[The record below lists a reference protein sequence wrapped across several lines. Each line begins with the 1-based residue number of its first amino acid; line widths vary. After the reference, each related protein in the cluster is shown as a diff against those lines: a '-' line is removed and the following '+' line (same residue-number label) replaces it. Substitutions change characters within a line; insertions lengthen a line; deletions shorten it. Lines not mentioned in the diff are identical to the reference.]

1 MISKEVLE
9 KTQKKLIRI
18 NMLVVSGFLILL
30 CIFTYIYFSYTN
42 NANINREMEN
52 ELESIVGQL
61 HKLDS
66 RYGLLYG
73 LEIEGLK
80 LKDPKNMVYIYVDN
94 DLINPNNNPYFGDEG
109 PNDQQKDEKNG
120 FYSYKKGDYNFRV
133 CNYTYGDYHI
143 KIMREIN
150 SELSSRKQ
158 LLFTMIRAVVIFCIL
173 TYFIALYLTRNAL
186 KPIET
191 TWNNQA
197 KFIQDASHELR
208 TPITIVF
215 SKLEGLLKHPN
226 NTISDEVEGIA
237 DAMNEA
243 RRLKKMINDLLTLT
257 KEDYV
262 DLVEKEEL
270 DLEKLVEDLCDD
282 FFDIALIQNKTLKIS
297 SQLKHKNIESDK
309 NKLRQLLIIFIDNAF
324 KYTEDEDDIKISL
337 KEKEENIYII
347 IEDNGIGIKKEE
359 IAHLFDRFFRS
370 ENVRNKDIDGS
381 GIGLSIAKVLS
392 ESLKYKL
399 TVDSEYGKWTK
410 FEIIIPIDVD

>member
-9 KTQKKLIRI
+9 NTQKKLIKI

-30 CIFTYIYFSYTN
+30 CIFTYFYFSYN
-42 NANINREMEN
+42 NDTNINREMQE
-52 ELESIVGQL
+52 ELNSIIHQL
-61 HKLDS
+61 EQLDS
-66 RYGLLYG
+66 RYGILYS
-73 LEIEGLK
+73 
-80 LKDPKNMVYIYVDN
+80 DPKNMVYIYVDGT
-94 DLINPNNNPYFGDEG
+94 LIINPKNNPYFENEVPDY
-109 PNDQQKDEKNG
+109 QQKDNQDG
-120 FYSYKKGDYNFRV
+120 FYSYKKGKYNFRV

-150 SELSSRKQ
+150 SELNSRRQ
-158 LLFTMIRAVVIFCIL
+158 LLFTMIRVVVIFCIL

-186 KPIET
+186 KPIEI

-270 DLEKLVEDLCDD
+270 DLEKLVEDICDD

-297 SQLKHKNIESDK
+297 SQLKHKNIISDK

-324 KYTEDEDDIKISL
+324 KYTEEEDYIKISL
-337 KEKEENIYII
+337 KEKEESIYIT
-347 IEDNGIGIKKEE
+347 IEDNGMGIKKEE
-359 IAHLFDRFFRS
+359 IPHLFDRFFRS

-399 TVDSEYGKWTK
+399 NVNSEYGKWTK
-410 FEIIIPIDVD
+410 FDIIIPIDID

>member
-9 KTQKKLIRI
+9 NTQKKLIKI

-30 CIFTYIYFSYTN
+30 CIFTYFYFSYN
-42 NANINREMEN
+42 NDTNINREMQE
-52 ELESIVGQL
+52 ELNSIIHQL
-61 HKLDS
+61 EQLDS
-66 RYGLLYG
+66 RYGILYS
-73 LEIEGLK
+73 
-80 LKDPKNMVYIYVDN
+80 DPKNMVYIYVDGT
-94 DLINPNNNPYFGDEG
+94 LIINPKNNPYFENEVPDY
-109 PNDQQKDEKNG
+109 QQKDNQDR
-120 FYSYKKGDYNFRV
+120 FYSYKKGKYNFRV

-150 SELSSRKQ
+150 SELNSRRQ
-158 LLFTMIRAVVIFCIL
+158 LLFTMIRVVVIFCIL

-186 KPIET
+186 KPIEI

-270 DLEKLVEDLCDD
+270 DLEKLVEDICDD

-297 SQLKHKNIESDK
+297 SQLKHKNIISDK

-324 KYTEDEDDIKISL
+324 KYTEEEDYIKISL
-337 KEKEENIYII
+337 KEKEESIYIT
-347 IEDNGIGIKKEE
+347 IEDNGMGIKKEE
-359 IAHLFDRFFRS
+359 IPHLFDRFFRS

-399 TVDSEYGKWTK
+399 NVNSEYGKWTK
-410 FEIIIPIDVD
+410 FDIIIPIDID

>member
-9 KTQKKLIRI
+9 NTQKKLIKI

-30 CIFTYIYFSYTN
+30 CIFTYFYFSYN
-42 NANINREMEN
+42 NDTNINREMQE
-52 ELESIVGQL
+52 ELNSIIHQL
-61 HKLDS
+61 EQLDS
-66 RYGLLYG
+66 RYGILYS
-73 LEIEGLK
+73 
-80 LKDPKNMVYIYVDN
+80 DPKNMVYIYVDGT
-94 DLINPNNNPYFGDEG
+94 LIINPKNNPYFENEVPDY
-109 PNDQQKDEKNG
+109 QQKDNQDG
-120 FYSYKKGDYNFRV
+120 FYSYKKGKYNFRV

-150 SELSSRKQ
+150 SELNSRRQ
-158 LLFTMIRAVVIFCIL
+158 LLLTMIRAVVIFCIL

-186 KPIET
+186 KPIEI

-237 DAMNEA
+237 DAMNES

-270 DLEKLVEDLCDD
+270 DLEKLVEDICDD

-297 SQLKHKNIESDK
+297 SQLKHKNIISDK

-324 KYTEDEDDIKISL
+324 KYTEEEDYIKISL
-337 KEKEENIYII
+337 KEKEESIYIT
-347 IEDNGIGIKKEE
+347 IEDNGMGIKKEE
-359 IAHLFDRFFRS
+359 IPHLFDRFFRS

-399 TVDSEYGKWTK
+399 NVDSEYGKWTK
-410 FEIIIPIDVD
+410 FDIIIPIDID

>member
-9 KTQKKLIRI
+9 NTQKKLIKI

-30 CIFTYIYFSYTN
+30 CIFTYFYFSYN
-42 NANINREMEN
+42 NDTNINREMQE
-52 ELESIVGQL
+52 ELNSIIHQL
-61 HKLDS
+61 EQLDS
-66 RYGLLYG
+66 RYGILYS
-73 LEIEGLK
+73 
-80 LKDPKNMVYIYVDN
+80 DPKNMVYIYVDGT
-94 DLINPNNNPYFGDEG
+94 LIINPKNNPYFENEVPDY
-109 PNDQQKDEKNG
+109 QQKDNQDG
-120 FYSYKKGDYNFRV
+120 FYSYKKGKYNFRV

-150 SELSSRKQ
+150 SELNSRRQ
-158 LLFTMIRAVVIFCIL
+158 LLFTMIRVVVIFCIL

-186 KPIET
+186 KPIEI
-191 TWNNQA
+191 TWNKQA

-237 DAMNEA
+237 DAMNES

-270 DLEKLVEDLCDD
+270 DLEKLVEDICDD

-297 SQLKHKNIESDK
+297 SQLKHKNIISDK

-324 KYTEDEDDIKISL
+324 KYTEEEDYIKISL
-337 KEKEENIYII
+337 KEKEESIYIT
-347 IEDNGIGIKKEE
+347 IEDNGMGIKKEE
-359 IAHLFDRFFRS
+359 IPHLFDRFFRS

-399 TVDSEYGKWTK
+399 NVNSEYGKWTK
-410 FEIIIPIDVD
+410 FDIIIPIDID

>member
-9 KTQKKLIRI
+9 NTQKKLIKI

-30 CIFTYIYFSYTN
+30 CIFTYFYFSYN
-42 NANINREMEN
+42 NDTNINREMQE
-52 ELESIVGQL
+52 ELNSIIHQL
-61 HKLDS
+61 EQLDS
-66 RYGLLYG
+66 RYGILYS
-73 LEIEGLK
+73 
-80 LKDPKNMVYIYVDN
+80 DPKNMVYIYVDGT
-94 DLINPNNNPYFGDEG
+94 LIINPKNNPYFENEVPDY
-109 PNDQQKDEKNG
+109 QQKDNQDG
-120 FYSYKKGDYNFRV
+120 FYSYKKGKYNFRV

-150 SELSSRKQ
+150 SELNSRRQ
-158 LLFTMIRAVVIFCIL
+158 LLFTMIRVVVIFCIL

-186 KPIET
+186 KPIEI
-191 TWNNQA
+191 TWNKQA

-270 DLEKLVEDLCDD
+270 DLEKLVEDICDD

-297 SQLKHKNIESDK
+297 SQLKHKNIISDK

-324 KYTEDEDDIKISL
+324 KYTEEEDYIKISL
-337 KEKEENIYII
+337 KEKEESIYIT
-347 IEDNGIGIKKEE
+347 IEDNGMGIKKEE
-359 IAHLFDRFFRS
+359 IPHLFDRFFRS

-399 TVDSEYGKWTK
+399 NVNSEYGKWTK
-410 FEIIIPIDVD
+410 FDIIIPIDID

>member
-9 KTQKKLIRI
+9 NTQKKLIKI

-30 CIFTYIYFSYTN
+30 CIFTYFYFSYN
-42 NANINREMEN
+42 NDTNINREMQE
-52 ELESIVGQL
+52 ELNSIIHQL
-61 HKLDS
+61 EQLDS
-66 RYGLLYG
+66 RYGILYS
-73 LEIEGLK
+73 
-80 LKDPKNMVYIYVDN
+80 DPKNMVYIYVDGT
-94 DLINPNNNPYFGDEG
+94 LIINPKNNPYFENEVPDY
-109 PNDQQKDEKNG
+109 QQKDNQDG
-120 FYSYKKGDYNFRV
+120 VYSYKKGKYNFRV

-150 SELSSRKQ
+150 SELNSRRQ
-158 LLFTMIRAVVIFCIL
+158 LLFTMIRVVVIFCIL

-186 KPIET
+186 KPIEI

-270 DLEKLVEDLCDD
+270 DLEKLVEDICDD

-297 SQLKHKNIESDK
+297 SQLKHKNIISDK

-324 KYTEDEDDIKISL
+324 KYTEEEDYIKISL
-337 KEKEENIYII
+337 KEKEESIYIT
-347 IEDNGIGIKKEE
+347 IEDNGMGIKKEE
-359 IAHLFDRFFRS
+359 IPHLFDRFFRS

-399 TVDSEYGKWTK
+399 NVNSEYGKWTK

>member
-9 KTQKKLIRI
+9 NTQKKLIKI

-30 CIFTYIYFSYTN
+30 CIFTYFYFSYN
-42 NANINREMEN
+42 NDTNINREMQE
-52 ELESIVGQL
+52 ELNSIIHQL
-61 HKLDS
+61 EQLDS
-66 RYGLLYG
+66 RYGILYS
-73 LEIEGLK
+73 
-80 LKDPKNMVYIYVDN
+80 DPKNMVYIYVDGT
-94 DLINPNNNPYFGDEG
+94 LIINPKNNPYFENEVPDY
-109 PNDQQKDEKNG
+109 QQKDNQDG
-120 FYSYKKGDYNFRV
+120 FYSYKKGKYNFRV

-150 SELSSRKQ
+150 SELNSRRQ
-158 LLFTMIRAVVIFCIL
+158 LLFTMIRVVVIFCIL

-186 KPIET
+186 KPIEI
-191 TWNNQA
+191 TWNKQA

-270 DLEKLVEDLCDD
+270 DLEKLVEDICDD

-297 SQLKHKNIESDK
+297 SKLKHKNIISDK

-324 KYTEDEDDIKISL
+324 KYTEEEDYIKISL
-337 KEKEENIYII
+337 KEKEESIYIT
-347 IEDNGIGIKKEE
+347 IEDNGMGIKKEE
-359 IAHLFDRFFRS
+359 IPHLFDRFFRS

-399 TVDSEYGKWTK
+399 NVNSEYGKWTK
-410 FEIIIPIDVD
+410 FDIIIPIDID

>member
-9 KTQKKLIRI
+9 NTQKKLIKI

-30 CIFTYIYFSYTN
+30 CIFTYFYFSYN
-42 NANINREMEN
+42 NDTNINREMQE
-52 ELESIVGQL
+52 ELNSIIHQL
-61 HKLDS
+61 EQLDS
-66 RYGLLYG
+66 RYGILYS
-73 LEIEGLK
+73 
-80 LKDPKNMVYIYVDN
+80 DPKNMVYIYVDGT
-94 DLINPNNNPYFGDEG
+94 LIINPKNNPYFENEVPDY
-109 PNDQQKDEKNG
+109 QQKDNQDG
-120 FYSYKKGDYNFRV
+120 FYSYKKGKYNFRV

-150 SELSSRKQ
+150 SELNSRRQ
-158 LLFTMIRAVVIFCIL
+158 LLFTMIRVVVIFCIL

-186 KPIET
+186 KPIEI

-237 DAMNEA
+237 DAMNES

-270 DLEKLVEDLCDD
+270 DLEKLVEDICDD

-297 SQLKHKNIESDK
+297 SQLKHKNIISDK

-324 KYTEDEDDIKISL
+324 KYTEEEDYIKISL
-337 KEKEENIYII
+337 KEKEESIYIT
-347 IEDNGIGIKKEE
+347 IEDNGMGIKKEE
-359 IAHLFDRFFRS
+359 IPHLFDRFFRS

-399 TVDSEYGKWTK
+399 NVNSEYGKWTK
-410 FEIIIPIDVD
+410 FDIIIPIDID

>member
-1 MISKEVLE
+1 MISKEVLV

-18 NMLVVSGFLILL
+18 NMLVVSSFLILL
-30 CIFTYIYFSYTN
+30 CIFTYIYFSYIN
-42 NANINREMEN
+42 NSNINRELEE
-52 ELESIVGQL
+52 ELSFTIGQL
-61 HKLDS
+61 QRIDNKYD
-66 RYGLLYG
+66 LLYG
-73 LEIEGLK
+73 FDEVK
-80 LKDPKNMVYIYVDN
+80 VKDPKNMVYIYVNN
-94 DLINPNNNPYFGDEG
+94 DLINPNDNPYFGDED
-109 PNDQQKDEKNG
+109 PNNEQQDIQNG
-120 FYSYKKGDYNFRV
+120 FYTDKRGNYTFRV
-133 CNYTYGDYHI
+133 CNYKYNDYNI
-143 KIMREIN
+143 KIIREIN
-150 SELSSRKQ
+150 SELKSRKQ
-158 LLFTMIRAVVIFCIL
+158 LLFTMIRAVIIFCIL
-173 TYFIALYLTRNAL
+173 TYFIAVYLTRNAL

-215 SKLEGLLKHPN
+215 SKLEGLLKHPD

-257 KEDYV
+257 KEDYI
-262 DLVEKEEL
+262 DLVEKEEI

-297 SQLKHKNIESDK
+297 SQLKHKNIISDK

-324 KYTEDEDDIKISL
+324 KYTEEEDYIKISL
-337 KEKEENIYII
+337 KEKEENIYIT
-347 IEDNGIGIKKEE
+347 IEDNGMGIKKEE
-359 IAHLFDRFFRS
+359 IPHLFDRFFRS

-399 TVDSEYGKWTK
+399 TVDSEYDKWTK
-410 FEIIIPIDVD
+410 FEIIIPIDID

>member
-9 KTQKKLIRI
+9 NTQKKLIKI

-30 CIFTYIYFSYTN
+30 CIFTYFYFSYN
-42 NANINREMEN
+42 NDTNINREMQE
-52 ELESIVGQL
+52 ELNSIIHQL
-61 HKLDS
+61 EQLDS
-66 RYGLLYG
+66 RYGILYS
-73 LEIEGLK
+73 
-80 LKDPKNMVYIYVDN
+80 DPKNMVYIYVDGT
-94 DLINPNNNPYFGDEG
+94 LIINPKNNPYFENEVPDY
-109 PNDQQKDEKNG
+109 QQKDNQDG
-120 FYSYKKGDYNFRV
+120 FYSYKKGKYNFRV

-150 SELSSRKQ
+150 SELNSRRQ
-158 LLFTMIRAVVIFCIL
+158 LLFTMIRVVVIFCIL

-186 KPIET
+186 KPIEI
-191 TWNNQA
+191 TWNKQA

-270 DLEKLVEDLCDD
+270 DLEKLVEDICDD

-297 SQLKHKNIESDK
+297 SQLKHKNIISDK

-324 KYTEDEDDIKISL
+324 KYTE
-337 KEKEENIYII
+337 EE
-347 IEDNGIGIKKEE
+347 
-359 IAHLFDRFFRS
+359 
-370 ENVRNKDIDGS
+370 V
-381 GIGLSIAKVLS
+381 
-392 ESLKYKL
+392 
-399 TVDSEYGKWTK
+399 
-410 FEIIIPIDVD
+410 

>member
-9 KTQKKLIRI
+9 NTQKKLIKI

-30 CIFTYIYFSYTN
+30 CIFTYFYFSYN
-42 NANINREMEN
+42 NDTNINREMQE
-52 ELESIVGQL
+52 ELNSIIHQL
-61 HKLDS
+61 EQLDS
-66 RYGLLYG
+66 RYGILYS
-73 LEIEGLK
+73 
-80 LKDPKNMVYIYVDN
+80 DPKNMVYIYVDGT
-94 DLINPNNNPYFGDEG
+94 LIINPKNNPYFENEVPDY
-109 PNDQQKDEKNG
+109 QQKDNLDG
-120 FYSYKKGDYNFRV
+120 FYSYKKGKYNFRV

-150 SELSSRKQ
+150 SELNSRRQ
-158 LLFTMIRAVVIFCIL
+158 LLFTMIRVVVIFCIL

-186 KPIET
+186 KPIEI

-237 DAMNEA
+237 DAMNES

-270 DLEKLVEDLCDD
+270 DLEKLVEDICDD

-297 SQLKHKNIESDK
+297 SQLKHKNIISDK

-324 KYTEDEDDIKISL
+324 KYTEEEDYIKISL
-337 KEKEENIYII
+337 KEKEESIYIT
-347 IEDNGIGIKKEE
+347 IEDNGMGIKKEE
-359 IAHLFDRFFRS
+359 IPHLFDRFFRS

-399 TVDSEYGKWTK
+399 NVNSEYGKWTK
-410 FEIIIPIDVD
+410 FDIIIPIDID

>member
-1 MISKEVLE
+1 MISKEVLV

-18 NMLVVSGFLILL
+18 NMLVVSSFLILL
-30 CIFTYIYFSYTN
+30 CIFTYIYFSYIN
-42 NANINREMEN
+42 NSNINRELEE
-52 ELESIVGQL
+52 ELSFTIGQL
-61 HKLDS
+61 QRIDNKYD
-66 RYGLLYG
+66 LLYG
-73 LEIEGLK
+73 FDEVK
-80 LKDPKNMVYIYVDN
+80 VKDPKNMVYIYVND
-94 DLINPNNNPYFGDEG
+94 DLINPNNNPYFGDED
-109 PNDQQKDEKNG
+109 PNDEQQNKQNG
-120 FYSYKKGDYNFRV
+120 FYTDKRGKYTFRICNYKYSDYN
-133 CNYTYGDYHI
+133 I
-143 KIMREIN
+143 KIIREIN
-150 SELSSRKQ
+150 SELKSRKQ
-158 LLFTMIRAVVIFCIL
+158 LLFTMIRAVIIFCIL
-173 TYFIALYLTRNAL
+173 TYFIAVYLTRNAL

-215 SKLEGLLKHPN
+215 SKLEGLLKHPD

-257 KEDYV
+257 KEDYI
-262 DLVEKEEL
+262 DLVEKEEI
-270 DLEKLVEDLCDD
+270 DLKKLVEDLCDD

-297 SQLKHKNIESDK
+297 SQLKHKNIISDK

-324 KYTEDEDDIKISL
+324 KYTEEEDYIKISL

-347 IEDNGIGIKKEE
+347 IEDSGMGIKKEE
-359 IAHLFDRFFRS
+359 IQHLFDRFFRS

-410 FEIIIPIDVD
+410 FEIIIPIDQD

>member
-1 MISKEVLE
+1 MISKEVLV

-18 NMLVVSGFLILL
+18 NMLVVSSFLILL
-30 CIFTYIYFSYTN
+30 CIFTYIYFSYIN
-42 NANINREMEN
+42 NSNINRELEE
-52 ELESIVGQL
+52 ELSFTIGQL
-61 HKLDS
+61 QRIDNKYD
-66 RYGLLYG
+66 LLYG
-73 LEIEGLK
+73 FDEVK
-80 LKDPKNMVYIYVDN
+80 VKDPKNMVYIYVND
-94 DLINPNNNPYFGDEG
+94 DLINPNNNPYFGDED
-109 PNDQQKDEKNG
+109 PNDEQQNKQNG
-120 FYSYKKGDYNFRV
+120 FYTDKRGKYTFRICNYKYSDYN
-133 CNYTYGDYHI
+133 I
-143 KIMREIN
+143 KIIREIN
-150 SELSSRKQ
+150 SELKSRKQ
-158 LLFTMIRAVVIFCIL
+158 LLFTMIRAVIIFCIL
-173 TYFIALYLTRNAL
+173 TYFIAVYLTRNAL
-186 KPIET
+186 KPIEI

-215 SKLEGLLKHPN
+215 SKLEGLLKHPD

-257 KEDYV
+257 KEDYI
-262 DLVEKEEL
+262 DLVEKEEI

-297 SQLKHKNIESDK
+297 SQLKHKNIISDK

-324 KYTEDEDDIKISL
+324 KYTEEEDYIKISL
-337 KEKEENIYII
+337 KEKEENIYIT
-347 IEDNGIGIKKEE
+347 IEDNGMGIKKEE
-359 IAHLFDRFFRS
+359 IPHLFDRFFRS

-399 TVDSEYGKWTK
+399 TVDSEYDKWTK
-410 FEIIIPIDVD
+410 FEIIIPIDID

>member
-94 DLINPNNNPYFGDEG
+94 DLINPNSNPYFGDEG

-282 FFDIALIQNKTLKIS
+282 FFDIALIQNKTMKIS

-324 KYTEDEDDIKISL
+324 KYTE
-337 KEKEENIYII
+337 
-347 IEDNGIGIKKEE
+347 
-359 IAHLFDRFFRS
+359 
-370 ENVRNKDIDGS
+370 
-381 GIGLSIAKVLS
+381 
-392 ESLKYKL
+392 
-399 TVDSEYGKWTK
+399 
-410 FEIIIPIDVD
+410 

>member
-9 KTQKKLIRI
+9 NTQKKLIKI

-30 CIFTYIYFSYTN
+30 CIFTYFYFSYN
-42 NANINREMEN
+42 NDTNINREMQE
-52 ELESIVGQL
+52 ELNSIIHQL
-61 HKLDS
+61 EQLDS
-66 RYGLLYG
+66 RYGILYS
-73 LEIEGLK
+73 
-80 LKDPKNMVYIYVDN
+80 DPKNMVYIYVDGT
-94 DLINPNNNPYFGDEG
+94 LIINPKNNPYFENEVPDY
-109 PNDQQKDEKNG
+109 QQKDNQDG
-120 FYSYKKGDYNFRV
+120 FYSYKKGKYNFRV

-150 SELSSRKQ
+150 SELNSRRQ
-158 LLFTMIRAVVIFCIL
+158 LLFTMIRVVVIFCIL

-186 KPIET
+186 KPIEI

-270 DLEKLVEDLCDD
+270 DLEKLVEDICDD

-297 SQLKHKNIESDK
+297 SQLKHKNIISDK

-324 KYTEDEDDIKISL
+324 KYTEEEDYIKISL
-337 KEKEENIYII
+337 KEKEESIYIT
-347 IEDNGIGIKKEE
+347 IEDNGMGIKKEE
-359 IAHLFDRFFRS
+359 IPHLFDRFFRS

-399 TVDSEYGKWTK
+399 NVDSEYGKWTK
-410 FEIIIPIDVD
+410 FDIIIPIDID

>member
-9 KTQKKLIRI
+9 NTQKKLIKI

-30 CIFTYIYFSYTN
+30 CIFTYFYFSYN
-42 NANINREMEN
+42 NDTNINREMQE
-52 ELESIVGQL
+52 ELNSIIHQL
-61 HKLDS
+61 EQLDS
-66 RYGLLYG
+66 RYGILYS
-73 LEIEGLK
+73 
-80 LKDPKNMVYIYVDN
+80 DPKNMVYIYVDGT
-94 DLINPNNNPYFGDEG
+94 LIINPKNNPYFENEVPDY
-109 PNDQQKDEKNG
+109 QQKDNLDG
-120 FYSYKKGDYNFRV
+120 FYSYKKGKYNFRV

-150 SELSSRKQ
+150 SELNSRRQ
-158 LLFTMIRAVVIFCIL
+158 LLLTMIRAVVIFCIL

-186 KPIET
+186 KPIEI
-191 TWNNQA
+191 TWNKQA

-237 DAMNEA
+237 DAMNES

-270 DLEKLVEDLCDD
+270 DLEKLVEDICDD

-297 SQLKHKNIESDK
+297 SQLKHKNIISDK

-324 KYTEDEDDIKISL
+324 KYTEEEDYIKISL
-337 KEKEENIYII
+337 KEKEESIYIT
-347 IEDNGIGIKKEE
+347 IEDNGMGIKKEE
-359 IAHLFDRFFRS
+359 IPHLFDRFFRS

-399 TVDSEYGKWTK
+399 NVNSEYGKWTK
-410 FEIIIPIDVD
+410 FDIIIPIDID